1 MHAKDSRFVGT
12 VENLDLTV
20 PNVCHLVVSY
30 GCYIWFVHRPNY
42 SSRFC
47 VVGPGKNKEVTMHKQ
62 NTRRGF
68 TRFFPVP
75 LAGKVACKAV
85 RGAHKGF
92 TLIELLVVV
101 LIIGI
106 LAAVAVP
113 QYRKAVDKS
122 RYSTMISAARSIENA
137 QDAFYLANGR
147 YASSFEELDISFP
160 PDLPKRETE
169 GDRLFIG
176 SAGFA
181 VNEGYTSSI
190 YFDGDDRVA
199 AFTLYHRFS
208 TANNV
213 DKGTIYCVTYVGQK
227 KRGQAICESMGG
239 ELKSGNPT
247 TCTGANDK
255 VCAQY
260 KLTNF

>member
-1 MHAKDSRFVGT
+1 MTTK
-12 VENLDLTV
+12 
-20 PNVCHLVVSY
+20 
-30 GCYIWFVHRPNY
+30 
-42 SSRFC
+42 
-47 VVGPGKNKEVTMHKQ
+47 

-68 TRFFPVP
+68 TQIKRVGQALPDNAPV
-75 LAGKVACKAV
+75 
-85 RGAHKGF
+85 KGHIAAF

-147 YASSFEELDISFP
+147 YGAMDELDISFP
-160 PDLPKRETE
+160 SDLPKRETE
-169 GDRLFIG
+169 GNRLFIG
-176 SAGFA
+176 SAGFLTGA
-181 VNEGYTSSI
+181 IYTSAI

-199 AFTLYHRFS
+199 SFTLYHRHS
-208 TANNV
+208 SSKAEA
-213 DKGTIYCVTYVGQK
+213 GQIRCVTYVGQK

-239 ELKSGNPT
+239 QLITGNPT
-247 TCTGANDK
+247 TCSGETNK

-260 KLTNF
+260 KLTDF